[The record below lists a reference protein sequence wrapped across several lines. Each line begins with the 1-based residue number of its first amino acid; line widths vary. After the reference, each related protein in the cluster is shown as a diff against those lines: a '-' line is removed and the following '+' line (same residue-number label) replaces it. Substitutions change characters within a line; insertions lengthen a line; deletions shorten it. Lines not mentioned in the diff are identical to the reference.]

1 MVGGILPDTYP
12 KTITMMILRAGFSS
26 GPQIQSD
33 HTFLVPM
40 GAGTCFLPVPEG
52 CAFCCACGAGACFFA
67 VPVEW
72 AEQMVP
78 QLLSTTFRLRSGDIY
93 SAAAAPGTPAPSW
106 EAPAPQTSRRILG
119 SFQP

>member
-40 GAGTCFLPVPEG
+40 GAGACFSPVPDG
-52 CAFCCACGAGACFFA
+52 
-67 VPVEW
+67 V
-72 AEQMVP
+72 
-78 QLLSTTFRLRSGDIY
+78 
-93 SAAAAPGTPAPSW
+93 
-106 EAPAPQTSRRILG
+106 
-119 SFQP
+119 

>member
-33 HTFLVPM
+33 HMFLVPM

-52 CAFCCACGAGACFFA
+52 CSFCCARGAGACFFA

-72 AEQMVP
+72 VEQMAP
-78 QLLSTTFRLRSGDIY
+78 QLLSAKFWLRSGDFY
-93 SAAAAPGTPAPSW
+93 SAAAAPRTPASSW
-106 EAPAPQTSRRILG
+106 EASAPQTSRRILG
-119 SFQP
+119 SFHP